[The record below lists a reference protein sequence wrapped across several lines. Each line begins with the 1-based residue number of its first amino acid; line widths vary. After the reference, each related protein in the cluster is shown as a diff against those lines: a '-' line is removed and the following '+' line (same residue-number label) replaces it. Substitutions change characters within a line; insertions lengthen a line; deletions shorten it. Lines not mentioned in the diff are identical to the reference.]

1 MKNFL
6 DVLAL
11 LLRGRFGSTIQAQ
24 AILKHLTVRFSQYLY
39 RYALLFVIA
48 ALSACSRPVAYFQRT
63 EANLLT
69 TLNTQSVPQL
79 PLNQGIASPLE
90 PVLNANITV
99 PQPEFAAY
107 ANNKLIPTKPLSKK
121 RIDQVKAWLTSTP
134 ETVKPQGNF
143 TAGRMSTIERG
154 RAQKISQKKSGQ
166 LAPSVPT
173 KARANW
179 IKLIGGVILLV
190 AGVVIMLAGPGSIF
204 FLGLVVALFGFVGI
218 ILGLFAE

>member
-1 MKNFL
+1 MKNFP
-6 DVLAL
+6 DVLTF

-39 RYALLFVIA
+39 RYALLIVIA

-79 PLNQGIASPLE
+79 PMNQGIASPLE
-90 PVLNANITV
+90 PVLNANTTV

-107 ANNKLIPTKPLSKK
+107 ANNKLIPTKPLSK
-121 RIDQVKAWLTSTP
+121 RTDQVKAWLISTP

-154 RAQKISQKKSGQ
+154 RVPKISQKKSGQ

-179 IKLIGGVILLV
+179 IKLIGGVILLI
-190 AGVVIMLAGPGSIF
+190 AGGAIMLAGPGSIF